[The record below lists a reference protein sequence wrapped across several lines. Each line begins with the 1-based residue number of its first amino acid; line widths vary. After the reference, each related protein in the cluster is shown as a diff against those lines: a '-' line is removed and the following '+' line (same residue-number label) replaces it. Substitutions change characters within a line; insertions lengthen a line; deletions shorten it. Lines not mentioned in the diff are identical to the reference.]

1 MQEKIKR
8 IFITRSYRDEHH
20 LLVFQ
25 SEDNRRDVFDFGIGT
40 LGIYWTLLGNKF
52 PFEIH
57 LEGMKLN
64 IFLSNR
70 NFRQL
75 SINEWISTFGDTVFY
90 LAFINY
96 VSSYAFAPLA
106 ILMITTSETLPQIMQ
121 IFTGVVA
128 DFQKNRIGKYSV
140 LMFVKFVLYATVALI
155 LVGTKFSLVSVFLI
169 CLINFVSDTIGYFS
183 SAMITPIYVKIIN
196 NDMTSALGFKQATAN
211 LVRVFGN
218 LSGGALIGFINIGM
232 FAGMNA
238 LTFLFAFFGILL
250 IRTNLVRFE
259 EQIEVTQALD
269 SKNFWK
275 HLLDSLKILG
285 SLGNIIKLIGILS
298 INQAVIN
305 VTIPVTTL
313 LLIKYP
319 FAGLETGQ
327 SIAILTTV
335 ELIGIVCGN
344 FLSGNVMKK
353 MSTKTSVYLSQ
364 VMEFVILVGFLNNN
378 FLVVLLAAF
387 GNTFSIGI
395 LSPRLQQS
403 VFRLVP
409 EQSMGAV
416 QSGISMLSIVL
427 PGILSIVLVGIAS
440 SLGVVYVAVSL
451 GVLLFLGMFLVYS
464 IKNIAE

>member
-1 MQEKIKR
+1 
-8 IFITRSYRDEHH
+8 
-20 LLVFQ
+20 
-25 SEDNRRDVFDFGIGT
+25 
-40 LGIYWTLLGNKF
+40 
-52 PFEIH
+52 
-57 LEGMKLN
+57 MKLN

-96 VSSYAFAPLA
+96 VSSYAFASLA

-259 EQIEVTQALD
+259 EQIEITQALD

-285 SLGNIIKLIGILS
+285 SLGNIIRLIGILS

-335 ELIGIVCGN
+335 ELLGIVCGN

>member
-1 MQEKIKR
+1 M
-8 IFITRSYRDEHH
+8 
-20 LLVFQ
+20 
-25 SEDNRRDVFDFGIGT
+25 
-40 LGIYWTLLGNKF
+40 
-52 PFEIH
+52 
-57 LEGMKLN
+57 
-64 IFLSNR
+64 
-70 NFRQL
+70 
-75 SINEWISTFGDTVFY
+75 
-90 LAFINY
+90 
-96 VSSYAFAPLA
+96 
-106 ILMITTSETLPQIMQ
+106 
-121 IFTGVVA
+121 
-128 DFQKNRIGKYSV
+128 
-140 LMFVKFVLYATVALI
+140 
-155 LVGTKFSLVSVFLI
+155 
-169 CLINFVSDTIGYFS
+169 
-183 SAMITPIYVKIIN
+183 
-196 NDMTSALGFKQATAN
+196 
-211 LVRVFGN
+211 
-218 LSGGALIGFINIGM
+218 
-232 FAGMNA
+232 
-238 LTFLFAFFGILL
+238 
-250 IRTNLVRFE
+250 
-259 EQIEVTQALD
+259 
-269 SKNFWK
+269 
-275 HLLDSLKILG
+275 
-285 SLGNIIKLIGILS
+285 
-298 INQAVIN
+298 
-305 VTIPVTTL
+305 TTL

>member
-1 MQEKIKR
+1 
-8 IFITRSYRDEHH
+8 
-20 LLVFQ
+20 
-25 SEDNRRDVFDFGIGT
+25 
-40 LGIYWTLLGNKF
+40 
-52 PFEIH
+52 
-57 LEGMKLN
+57 MKLN

-218 LSGGALIGFINIGM
+218 LNGGALIGFINIGM

-259 EQIEVTQALD
+259 EQIEITQALD

-464 IKNIAE
+464 IKNISE

>member
-1 MQEKIKR
+1 M
-8 IFITRSYRDEHH
+8 
-20 LLVFQ
+20 
-25 SEDNRRDVFDFGIGT
+25 
-40 LGIYWTLLGNKF
+40 
-52 PFEIH
+52 
-57 LEGMKLN
+57 N

-96 VSSYAFAPLA
+96 VSSYAFAPIA

-259 EQIEVTQALD
+259 EQIEITQALD

-403 VFRLVP
+403 VFRLIP

>member
-1 MQEKIKR
+1 
-8 IFITRSYRDEHH
+8 
-20 LLVFQ
+20 
-25 SEDNRRDVFDFGIGT
+25 
-40 LGIYWTLLGNKF
+40 
-52 PFEIH
+52 
-57 LEGMKLN
+57 MKLN

-106 ILMITTSETLPQIMQ
+106 ILMITTSETLPQIIQ

-259 EQIEVTQALD
+259 EQIEITQALD

-285 SLGNIIKLIGILS
+285 SLGNIIRLIGILS

-364 VMEFVILVGFLNNN
+364 VMEFVILVRFLNNN

>member
-1 MQEKIKR
+1 
-8 IFITRSYRDEHH
+8 
-20 LLVFQ
+20 
-25 SEDNRRDVFDFGIGT
+25 
-40 LGIYWTLLGNKF
+40 
-52 PFEIH
+52 
-57 LEGMKLN
+57 MKLN

-128 DFQKNRIGKYSV
+128 DFQKNRIVKYSV

>member
-1 MQEKIKR
+1 
-8 IFITRSYRDEHH
+8 
-20 LLVFQ
+20 
-25 SEDNRRDVFDFGIGT
+25 
-40 LGIYWTLLGNKF
+40 
-52 PFEIH
+52 
-57 LEGMKLN
+57 MKLN

-259 EQIEVTQALD
+259 EQIEITQALD

-285 SLGNIIKLIGILS
+285 SLGNIIRLIGILS

-378 FLVVLLAAF
+378 FLVILLAAF

-440 SLGVVYVAVSL
+440 SLGIVYVAVSL

>member
-1 MQEKIKR
+1 M
-8 IFITRSYRDEHH
+8 
-20 LLVFQ
+20 
-25 SEDNRRDVFDFGIGT
+25 
-40 LGIYWTLLGNKF
+40 
-52 PFEIH
+52 
-57 LEGMKLN
+57 N

-121 IFTGVVA
+121 IFTGVGA

-140 LMFVKFVLYATVALI
+140 LMFVKFGLYATVALI

-183 SAMITPIYVKIIN
+183 GAMITPIYVKIIN

-285 SLGNIIKLIGILS
+285 SLGNIIRLIGILS

-327 SIAILTTV
+327 SLAILTTV

-440 SLGVVYVAVSL
+440 SLGIVYVAVSL

>member
-1 MQEKIKR
+1 
-8 IFITRSYRDEHH
+8 
-20 LLVFQ
+20 
-25 SEDNRRDVFDFGIGT
+25 
-40 LGIYWTLLGNKF
+40 
-52 PFEIH
+52 
-57 LEGMKLN
+57 MKLN

-259 EQIEVTQALD
+259 EQIEITQALD

-285 SLGNIIKLIGILS
+285 SLGNIIRLIGILS

-319 FAGLETGQ
+319 FAGLEIGQ

>member
-1 MQEKIKR
+1 M
-8 IFITRSYRDEHH
+8 
-20 LLVFQ
+20 
-25 SEDNRRDVFDFGIGT
+25 
-40 LGIYWTLLGNKF
+40 
-52 PFEIH
+52 
-57 LEGMKLN
+57 N

-183 SAMITPIYVKIIN
+183 GAMITPIYVKIIN

-285 SLGNIIKLIGILS
+285 SLGNIIRLIGILS

-440 SLGVVYVAVSL
+440 SLGIVYVAVSL

>member
-1 MQEKIKR
+1 
-8 IFITRSYRDEHH
+8 
-20 LLVFQ
+20 
-25 SEDNRRDVFDFGIGT
+25 
-40 LGIYWTLLGNKF
+40 
-52 PFEIH
+52 
-57 LEGMKLN
+57 MKLN

-259 EQIEVTQALD
+259 EQIEITQALD

>member
-1 MQEKIKR
+1 
-8 IFITRSYRDEHH
+8 
-20 LLVFQ
+20 
-25 SEDNRRDVFDFGIGT
+25 
-40 LGIYWTLLGNKF
+40 
-52 PFEIH
+52 
-57 LEGMKLN
+57 MKLN

-259 EQIEVTQALD
+259 EQIEITQALD

-335 ELIGIVCGN
+335 ELLGIVCGN

-440 SLGVVYVAVSL
+440 SLGIVYVAVSL

>member
-1 MQEKIKR
+1 M
-8 IFITRSYRDEHH
+8 
-20 LLVFQ
+20 
-25 SEDNRRDVFDFGIGT
+25 
-40 LGIYWTLLGNKF
+40 
-52 PFEIH
+52 
-57 LEGMKLN
+57 N

-70 NFRQL
+70 NFKQL

-259 EQIEVTQALD
+259 EQIEITQALD

-285 SLGNIIKLIGILS
+285 SLGNIIRLIGILS

-440 SLGVVYVAVSL
+440 SLGIVYVAVSL

>member
-1 MQEKIKR
+1 M
-8 IFITRSYRDEHH
+8 
-20 LLVFQ
+20 
-25 SEDNRRDVFDFGIGT
+25 
-40 LGIYWTLLGNKF
+40 
-52 PFEIH
+52 
-57 LEGMKLN
+57 N

-106 ILMITTSETLPQIMQ
+106 ILMITTSETLPQIIQ

-232 FAGMNA
+232 IAGMNA

-259 EQIEVTQALD
+259 EQIEITQALD

-285 SLGNIIKLIGILS
+285 SLGNIIRLIGILS

-335 ELIGIVCGN
+335 ELIGIMCGN

-440 SLGVVYVAVSL
+440 SLGIVYVAVSL

>member
-1 MQEKIKR
+1 M
-8 IFITRSYRDEHH
+8 
-20 LLVFQ
+20 
-25 SEDNRRDVFDFGIGT
+25 
-40 LGIYWTLLGNKF
+40 
-52 PFEIH
+52 
-57 LEGMKLN
+57 N

-106 ILMITTSETLPQIMQ
+106 ILMITTSETLPQIIQ

-140 LMFVKFVLYATVALI
+140 LMFVKFVLYVTVALI

-259 EQIEVTQALD
+259 EQIEITQALD

-285 SLGNIIKLIGILS
+285 SLGNIIRLIGILS

-319 FAGLETGQ
+319 FAGLEIGQ

-440 SLGVVYVAVSL
+440 SLGIVYVAVSL

>member
-1 MQEKIKR
+1 
-8 IFITRSYRDEHH
+8 
-20 LLVFQ
+20 
-25 SEDNRRDVFDFGIGT
+25 
-40 LGIYWTLLGNKF
+40 
-52 PFEIH
+52 
-57 LEGMKLN
+57 MKLN

-106 ILMITTSETLPQIMQ
+106 ILMITTSETLPQIIQ

-464 IKNIAE
+464 IKNISE

>member
-1 MQEKIKR
+1 M
-8 IFITRSYRDEHH
+8 
-20 LLVFQ
+20 
-25 SEDNRRDVFDFGIGT
+25 
-40 LGIYWTLLGNKF
+40 
-52 PFEIH
+52 
-57 LEGMKLN
+57 N

-259 EQIEVTQALD
+259 EQLEITQALD

-335 ELIGIVCGN
+335 ELLGIVCGN

-440 SLGVVYVAVSL
+440 SLGIVYVAVSL

>member
-1 MQEKIKR
+1 
-8 IFITRSYRDEHH
+8 
-20 LLVFQ
+20 
-25 SEDNRRDVFDFGIGT
+25 
-40 LGIYWTLLGNKF
+40 
-52 PFEIH
+52 
-57 LEGMKLN
+57 MKLN

-106 ILMITTSETLPQIMQ
+106 ILMITTSETLPQIIQ

-140 LMFVKFVLYATVALI
+140 LMFVKFVLYVTVALI

-259 EQIEVTQALD
+259 EQIEITQALD

-285 SLGNIIKLIGILS
+285 SLGNIIRLIGILS

-335 ELIGIVCGN
+335 ELLGIVCGN

-451 GVLLFLGMFLVYS
+451 GVLLFLEMFLVYS

>member
-1 MQEKIKR
+1 
-8 IFITRSYRDEHH
+8 
-20 LLVFQ
+20 
-25 SEDNRRDVFDFGIGT
+25 
-40 LGIYWTLLGNKF
+40 
-52 PFEIH
+52 
-57 LEGMKLN
+57 MKLN

-70 NFRQL
+70 NFKQL

-259 EQIEVTQALD
+259 EQIEITQALD

-440 SLGVVYVAVSL
+440 SLGIVYVAVSL

>member
-1 MQEKIKR
+1 
-8 IFITRSYRDEHH
+8 
-20 LLVFQ
+20 
-25 SEDNRRDVFDFGIGT
+25 
-40 LGIYWTLLGNKF
+40 
-52 PFEIH
+52 
-57 LEGMKLN
+57 MKLN

-305 VTIPVTTL
+305 VTTPVTTL

-378 FLVVLLAAF
+378 FLIVLLAAF

-403 VFRLVP
+403 VFRLVL

-440 SLGVVYVAVSL
+440 SLGIVYVAVSL

>member
-1 MQEKIKR
+1 
-8 IFITRSYRDEHH
+8 
-20 LLVFQ
+20 
-25 SEDNRRDVFDFGIGT
+25 
-40 LGIYWTLLGNKF
+40 
-52 PFEIH
+52 
-57 LEGMKLN
+57 MKLN

-259 EQIEVTQALD
+259 EQIEITQALD

-440 SLGVVYVAVSL
+440 SLEVVYVAVSL

>member
-1 MQEKIKR
+1 M
-8 IFITRSYRDEHH
+8 
-20 LLVFQ
+20 
-25 SEDNRRDVFDFGIGT
+25 
-40 LGIYWTLLGNKF
+40 
-52 PFEIH
+52 
-57 LEGMKLN
+57 N

-259 EQIEVTQALD
+259 EQIEITQALD

-335 ELIGIVCGN
+335 ELLGIVCGN

-440 SLGVVYVAVSL
+440 SLGIVYVAVSL

>member
-1 MQEKIKR
+1 
-8 IFITRSYRDEHH
+8 
-20 LLVFQ
+20 
-25 SEDNRRDVFDFGIGT
+25 
-40 LGIYWTLLGNKF
+40 
-52 PFEIH
+52 
-57 LEGMKLN
+57 MKLN

-232 FAGMNA
+232 FAGINA

-259 EQIEVTQALD
+259 EQIEITQALD

-387 GNTFSIGI
+387 GDTFSIGI

>member
-1 MQEKIKR
+1 
-8 IFITRSYRDEHH
+8 
-20 LLVFQ
+20 
-25 SEDNRRDVFDFGIGT
+25 
-40 LGIYWTLLGNKF
+40 
-52 PFEIH
+52 
-57 LEGMKLN
+57 MKLN

-259 EQIEVTQALD
+259 EQIEITQALD

-335 ELIGIVCGN
+335 ELLGIVCGN

>member
-1 MQEKIKR
+1 M
-8 IFITRSYRDEHH
+8 
-20 LLVFQ
+20 
-25 SEDNRRDVFDFGIGT
+25 
-40 LGIYWTLLGNKF
+40 
-52 PFEIH
+52 
-57 LEGMKLN
+57 N

-106 ILMITTSETLPQIMQ
+106 ILMITTSETLPQIIQ

-259 EQIEVTQALD
+259 EQIEITQALD

>member
-1 MQEKIKR
+1 
-8 IFITRSYRDEHH
+8 
-20 LLVFQ
+20 
-25 SEDNRRDVFDFGIGT
+25 
-40 LGIYWTLLGNKF
+40 
-52 PFEIH
+52 
-57 LEGMKLN
+57 MKLN

-285 SLGNIIKLIGILS
+285 SLGNVIKLIGILS

-427 PGILSIVLVGIAS
+427 PGILSIVLVGLAS